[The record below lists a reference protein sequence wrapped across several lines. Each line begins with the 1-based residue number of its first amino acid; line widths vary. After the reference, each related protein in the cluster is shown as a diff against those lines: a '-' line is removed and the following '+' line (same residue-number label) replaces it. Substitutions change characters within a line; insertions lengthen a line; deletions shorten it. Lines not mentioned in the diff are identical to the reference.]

1 MNEEQTVMA
10 LVRLERKI
18 DQMSKVLEALVTK
31 VQQTYVRIDTLAAR
45 ASGQKTSAQKMLD
58 NMMTDEE
65 LDMID
70 RAELEGWKRSQLSKE
85 V

>member
-10 LVRLERKI
+10 LMRLEQKI
-18 DQMSKVLEALVTK
+18 DQMSKTLEALAAK
-31 VQQTYVRIDTLAAR
+31 VSQTYVRIDTLAAR
-45 ASGQKTSAQKMLD
+45 VSGQKTSAQKMLD
-58 NMMTDEE
+58 NIMTDEE

-70 RAELEGWKRSQLSKE
+70 KAELEGWKRSQLSKE